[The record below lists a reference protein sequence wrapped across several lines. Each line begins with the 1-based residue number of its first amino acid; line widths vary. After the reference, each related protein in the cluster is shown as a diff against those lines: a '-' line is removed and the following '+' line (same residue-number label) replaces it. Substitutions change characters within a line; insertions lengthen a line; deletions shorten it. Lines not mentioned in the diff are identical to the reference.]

1 MPVHPLFP
9 QPIYFSNLER
19 SLTKEE
25 LKTVNEYRK
34 EVFENEG
41 NTVSKNKYVLENK
54 TLKNLKEDLNK
65 KVIDYFNKVV
75 CTSNTINPYITQSWL
90 NYTENNQFHH
100 SHSHPNSYVSGV
112 FYVDAQKEID
122 TITFHKPG
130 QHGDASYTDLKLDV
144 DKYNI
149 FNTTA
154 WVCPVETGNVVLFP
168 SFLHHGVDKK
178 KGTNTRIS
186 LSFNSFFKGTI
197 GNTENLTELII

>member
-34 EVFENEG
+34 EVFKNEG

-90 NYTENNQFHH
+90 NYTENTQFHH

-144 DKYNI
+144 D
-149 FNTTA
+149 
-154 WVCPVETGNVVLFP
+154 
-168 SFLHHGVDKK
+168 
-178 KGTNTRIS
+178 
-186 LSFNSFFKGTI
+186 
-197 GNTENLTELII
+197 